1 MAGQSVV
8 RFILDGTGK
17 AVQQVDKVKKS
28 LLGMNQA
35 AASPGGR
42 AAGREEREG
51 RARFGK
57 LAKVGQLAS
66 GIGPMGQ
73 LSEIAGA
80 ATPALAAMGVAAV
93 AGGFALMQ
101 FGKMINLSIEAI
113 KSDVQTRFA
122 TRNTINAAKSS
133 ADQSALGSAMSQRD
147 KVLGGNPAAITS
159 EMVKFYASIDKLQT
173 DIDKANM
180 QRAMSSG
187 EGVMRAELARTRS
200 PESAAMLDLSKTA
213 EEGVEVQ
220 KQILGQM
227 SFLQRFVTV
236 FTNGMQGKSL
246 NADLISAQN
255 NSASIAFATGS

>member
-42 AAGREEREG
+42 AAAREEREG

-73 LSEIAGA
+73 LAEVAGA
-80 ATPALAAMGVAAV
+80 ATPGLAALGVTAIAV
-93 AGGFALMQ
+93 GFGLSQ
-101 FGKMINLSIEAI
+101 FGKMLDKSIQAI
-113 KSDVQTRFA
+113 KDDVQTRFA
-122 TRNTINAAKSS
+122 TRNTIAAARTA
-133 ADQSALGSAMSQRD
+133 ADQSALGSAMGQRD
-147 KVLGGNPAAITS
+147 KLMGGNPAAITS
-159 EMVKFYASIDKLQT
+159 EMVKFYASMDKLQG

-180 QRAMSSG
+180 QRAMANG
-187 EGVMRAELARTRS
+187 EGVMRNELARTRS
-200 PESAAMLDLSKTA
+200 PESAALLDMSKAAA
-213 EEGVEVQ
+213 ESTDVQIQIRDSLWAFEKAWIRIKSFGLESENTGVI
-220 KQILGQM
+220 K
-227 SFLQRFVTV
+227 
-236 FTNGMQGKSL
+236 
-246 NADLISAQN
+246 AQN
-255 NSASIAFATGS
+255 NQQSVAFAGTP

>member
-35 AASPGGR
+35 AASPTGR
-42 AAGREEREG
+42 ASAREEREG

-57 LAKVGQLAS
+57 LARVGQLAS

-101 FGKMINLSIEAI
+101 FGKMINHSIEAI
-113 KSDVQTRFA
+113 KADVQTRFG
-122 TRNTINAAKSS
+122 TRNTISAARNA

-147 KVLGGNPAAITS
+147 KVLGGNPGAITP
-159 EMVKFYASIDKLQT
+159 EIVKFYASMDKLQA

-180 QRAMSSG
+180 QRAMTSG
-187 EGVMRAELARTRS
+187 EGIMRAELARTRS

-213 EEGVEVQ
+213 EEGVEIQ
-220 KQILGQM
+220 RQILGQM

-246 NADLISAQN
+246 NADYYSAIN
-255 NSASIAFATGS
+255 NKSSIAAATGP